1 MKKAPEAFRTISE
14 VSDIL
19 DTPAHVLRFWE
30 SKFYQVRPVKR
41 AGGRRYYRPDDL
53 ALIAGIKHLLQ
64 DRGMTIR
71 GVQKIMQE
79 EGVRHVIALGR
90 NSGLL
95 ASEDETVLEI
105 AVTAPADT
113 PAPGTAPPAPAAVT
127 HLASPQLANPQV
139 GSAPTMET
147 PVEIPAAVASPEPPA
162 SAPPQPVVGWKA
174 RLVLGRQRT
183 THREEQRVDDHHVG
197 HGDEPRHHV
206 VATPLLR
213 RQQVRQRDRNRV
225 ARNEEPELGDAEPQP
240 AAAQCVRFWGVLHEA
255 GGR

>member
-95 ASEDETVLEI
+95 ASEEEAVVEI
-105 AVTAPADT
+105 AETAPADI
-113 PAPGTAPPAPAAVT
+113 PAPGPAPPAPAAVT
-127 HLASPQLANPQV
+127 HSANAQVAGPQV
-139 GSAPTMET
+139 DSAPTAET
-147 PVEIPAAVASPEPPA
+147 PGEMPAAVTSPEPPA
-162 SAPPQPVVGWKA
+162 PAPPQPVAESASPRAASETPDLSPPDLSPDPLPDGPRYAALLRAIPAEVA
-174 RLVLGRQRT
+174 LPA
-183 THREEQRVDDHHVG
+183 HVG
-197 HGDEPRHHV
+197 ALAQRLDH
-206 VATPLLR
+206 LLDRMADASGTR
-213 RQQVRQRDRNRV
+213 R
-225 ARNEEPELGDAEPQP
+225 
-240 AAAQCVRFWGVLHEA
+240 W
-255 GGR
+255 

>member
-162 SAPPQPVVGWKA
+162 SAPPQPVAGSA
-174 RLVLGRQRT
+174 SPRAGSEPPDLPPPDLSPDALPDSPRYAALLRAIPA
-183 THREEQRVDDHHVG
+183 EAALPAHVG
-197 HGDEPRHHV
+197 ALAQRLDH
-206 VATPLLR
+206 LLDRMADASGTR
-213 RQQVRQRDRNRV
+213 R
-225 ARNEEPELGDAEPQP
+225 
-240 AAAQCVRFWGVLHEA
+240 W
-255 GGR
+255 